1 MMFIYTIHPTG
12 FDYGSLLT
20 VNEQMFHRF
29 YRTGVLTMIDIMVS
43 LINRVIQRV
52 FAGWASDIRR
62 VINAS
67 FRL

>member
-12 FDYGSLLT
+12 FDYGSLMSKRFT
-20 VNEQMFHRF
+20 GFTEQEHLLWPT
-29 YRTGVLTMIDIMVS
+29 YIMVS
-43 LINRVIQRV
+43 LINKVIHCV
-52 FAGWASDIRR
+52 FAGRASDIHR